1 MIARRRGMLGGAL
14 ALLAA
19 PAVAQEAAY
28 PNRPLRIIV
37 PYPAGGVV
45 DLVAR
50 ITAEALSAHWRQ
62 TVLVEVRT
70 GANGDIAA
78 GVVRD
83 APADGH
89 TILLGAPYVIA
100 NPLLQPGRG
109 GEAFTAW
116 QFAARLVEAPNLLVV
131 PTASPATGLE
141 ALERLI
147 RARPRG
153 HSYGHGGLGTT
164 PHLVTEIWLR
174 LAGLEMEAVSYRGS
188 PPIVPDLLQ
197 GSLTTAVLPLSV
209 ATPYLQAG
217 TLRSLAIAAE
227 RRSAMFPAVP
237 TFNELGHAPANL
249 TTWSGLVLRAGT
261 PSAIRQALAAAT
273 LAVLADPAM
282 AARLAPLGAV
292 PAPLDP
298 AAFEAFA
305 RAEEATLREA
315 INRYGVRAE

>member
-1 MIARRRGMLGGAL
+1 MARRRGLLRGGLAMLPLPAL
-14 ALLAA
+14 
-19 PAVAQEAAY
+19 AQEAAY
-28 PNRPLRIIV
+28 PTRPLRIIV
-37 PYPAGGVV
+37 PYPAGGVI

-78 GVVRD
+78 GVARD
-83 APADGH
+83 APPDGH

-100 NPLLQPGRG
+100 NPHLQPGRG
-109 GEAFTAW
+109 GDAFAAW

-153 HSYGHGGLGTT
+153 LSYGHGGLGTT

-217 TLRSLAIAAE
+217 TLRPLAIAAE
-227 RRSAMFPAVP
+227 RRSAIFPQVP
-237 TFNELGHAPANL
+237 TLTELGHAPANL
-249 TTWSGLVLRAGT
+249 TTWCGLLLRAGT
-261 PSAIRQALAAAT
+261 PPAIVRELGRAT
-273 LAVLADPAM
+273 LAVLADPALGP
-282 AARLAPLGAV
+282 RLAPLGAV
-292 PAPLDP
+292 AAPLGP
-298 AAFEAFA
+298 AEFEAFA
-305 RAEEATLREA
+305 RAEDARLREA
-315 INRYGVRAE
+315 INRYGVRAD